1 MPTIGA
7 DIDASN
13 GYGYDRDDDANQEI
27 ANDKIRFKL
36 HVNQAAKDSSL
47 VGFDGIAVDNLDGV
61 IIKG

>member
-1 MPTIGA
+1 MHQHQCVI
-7 DIDASN
+7 
-13 GYGYDRDDDANQEI
+13 RDANQEI

-47 VGFDGIAVDNLDGV
+47 VGFDGIAVDNLDDV